1 MDKVV
6 VVVIIVLLLALVWIG
21 ITCYRSTS
29 EDVTITIKSKERVTG
44 RGGDDSYYLVWTH
57 GETLCVKDSLSFT
70 TWNASDTYGQLEIG
84 KTYKV
89 KVAGWR
95 IPFFSMYRNVV
106 EVYGETEK

>member
-6 VVVIIVLLLALVWIG
+6 IVVIVILLLASVWMG
-21 ITCYRSTS
+21 INCYRSTS
-29 EDVTITIKSKERVTG
+29 DDVTITVKSKERVTG
-44 RGGDDSYYLVWTH
+44 RGSDDSYYLVWTY

-84 KTYKV
+84 KTYNV

-106 EVYGETEK
+106 QVYGETEK